1 MTRHRQYHPR
11 VAVVPVTDPD
21 DPRIGDYRNIPDPAL
36 LHERRLFVAEGRLV
50 VRRLLAANGLATR
63 SVMVTT
69 AALAA
74 LGDDID
80 RDATLIFLVPQA
92 VMNMVTG
99 FNMHRGCL
107 AIGERP
113 AALDWRRLAR
123 RASRL
128 VILERIANADNV
140 GAIFRNAMA
149 FGVDAV
155 LLGPDCSDPLYRKA
169 IRTSMAATLAVPFAY
184 VEPWP
189 DGLRELRSA
198 GLTVIGLSPCGSAS
212 SIRTV
217 ATATPGRAAFV
228 AGHEGEGLTRD
239 AMDACDH
246 VARIPIAPGVDS
258 LNVGTAVAIALYE
271 LAVGGDGGDGGNG
284 ITNGETGKRGRT
296 ERKLS
301 ESDQRTKS

>member
-36 LHERRLFVAEGRLV
+36 LHDRRLFVAEGRLV

-99 FNMHRGCL
+99 FNIHRGCL

-113 AALDWRRLAR
+113 APLDWRGLAR

-128 VILERIANADNV
+128 VVLERIANADNV

-149 FGVDAV
+149 FGVDGV
-155 LLGPDCSDPLYRKA
+155 LLGPDCTDPLYRKA
-169 IRTSMAATLAVPFAY
+169 IRTSMAATLAVPFAH

-198 GLTVIGLSPCGSAS
+198 GLAVVGLSPCASAS

-217 ATATPGRAAFV
+217 VTATPGRLAFV
-228 AGHEGEGLTRD
+228 AGHEGEGLTRG
-239 AMDACDH
+239 AMDACDRIAH
-246 VARIPIAPGVDS
+246 IPMARGVDS
-258 LNVGTAVAIALYE
+258 LNVATALAIALYE
-271 LAVGGDGGDGGNG
+271 LAATTVAETE
-284 ITNGETGKRGRT
+284 IAEATVFTNGETGERRRTDKR
-296 ERKLS
+296 
-301 ESDQRTKS
+301 